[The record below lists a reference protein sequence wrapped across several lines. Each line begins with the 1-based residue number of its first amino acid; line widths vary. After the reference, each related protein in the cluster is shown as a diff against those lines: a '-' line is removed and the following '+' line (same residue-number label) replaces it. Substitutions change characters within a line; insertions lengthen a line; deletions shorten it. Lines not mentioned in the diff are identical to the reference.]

1 LCLSPVAFEPG
12 ARAKC
17 LNLEPGKRYIDAANA
32 HRVADLLPDSI
43 ADVFPGTVADLLPDP
58 IADVFTDAVSDASLL
73 LLGLSASRAS
83 RKGPLC
89 R

>member
-43 ADVFPGTVADLLPDP
+43 ADVF
-58 IADVFTDAVSDASLL
+58 TDAVSDASLL